1 MQRGDAQAGYFAG
14 ESPRSFPDEAVLLT
28 RTRCQ
33 ASIEY
38 VKYLEDCVAKLKEE
52 NARACV
58 ASEPPAPFRASA
70 AGAHSSDVDMT
81 DSSPGPSP
89 VLTPNAITFQP
100 PMLSPSLLAG
110 SYRDHR
116 GSLSS
121 APGGSRGNSATT
133 SPALDPQGYEYAQ
146 SLASIAGSAL
156 TSPALPP
163 QRDRDLDQEA
173 TAALLMLN
181 QTDRR
186 GSMVRGMS
194 VKDLLSS

>member
-1 MQRGDAQAGYFAG
+1 M
-14 ESPRSFPDEAVLLT
+14 
-28 RTRCQ
+28 
-33 ASIEY
+33 
-38 VKYLEDCVAKLKEE
+38 AKLKEE
-52 NARACV
+52 NARSCV
-58 ASEPPAPFRASA
+58 VSEPPAPFRASVVD
-70 AGAHSSDVDMT
+70 AHSSDVDMT

-89 VLTPNAITFQP
+89 VLTPNPITFQQ
-100 PMLSPSLLAG
+100 PMLSPALLAG

-121 APGGSRGNSATT
+121 APGGGSRGNSATT
-133 SPALDPQGYEYAQ
+133 SPALEPQGYGYAH

-156 TSPALPP
+156 TSPALLP

-186 GSMVRGMS
+186 GSIVRGMS

>member
-1 MQRGDAQAGYFAG
+1 MCF
-14 ESPRSFPDEAVLLT
+14 
-28 RTRCQ
+28 Q

-38 VKYLEDCVAKLKEE
+38 VRYLEDCVAKLKEE
-52 NARACV
+52 NARSAV
-58 ASEPPAPFRASA
+58 SAPPAPFRPGTENRSA
-70 AGAHSSDVDMT
+70 GDEHSSDVDMT
-81 DSSPGPSP
+81 DSSQGPSP
-89 VLTPNAITFQP
+89 MLTPNPITFQQ
-100 PMLSPSLLAG
+100 PMVSPALLPG

-133 SPALDPQGYEYAQ
+133 SPALGPQGHGYAQ
-146 SLASIAGSAL
+146 SLASFAGSAL

-163 QRDRDLDQEA
+163 QRDLDQEA